1 MPIST
6 TLQLALEDLIAD
18 LRHARRTGDL
28 GRLALVAYCDVRP
41 WARKAGESELA
52 ELLSEM
58 MTGKPHTTRE
68 AFLDLIDRLIFQL
81 LTIHEEFQSVLPD
94 SAPGDNQQDD
104 RRGASPC

>member
-1 MPIST
+1 MLHCNMTLSN

-41 WARKAGESELA
+41 WARKAGEVELA

-58 MTGKPHTTRE
+58 MTESPHPTRR
-68 AFLDLIDRLIFQL
+68 AFLDLIDRLIFEML
-81 LTIHEEFQSVLPD
+81 RIHQQACTDLPAD
-94 SAPGDNQQDD
+94 ARLPHPALQ
-104 RRGASPC
+104 R